1 MANNLKL
8 IFADCF
14 ACGMRKEW
22 AMHQLAEAQA
32 NELEIEKMPF
42 YADGAADYIRLA
54 IQQGVNMPFFTDGVK
69 VSKNVAD
76 FIVEIP
82 TKEELAELE
91 KQEAMPEEEPKK
103 KTKRRVKKVEA
114 EDES

>member
-1 MANNLKL
+1 MASSLKL

-14 ACGMRKEW
+14 ACGMRKTW
-22 AMHQLAEAQA
+22 AENQLAEAQA
-32 NELEIEKMPF
+32 NEIGIEKVPF
-42 YADGAADYIRLA
+42 YADGAAEYIRLA
-54 IQQGVNMPFFTDGVK
+54 IKQGVNMPFFTDGVK

-76 FIVEIP
+76 FIV
-82 TKEELAELE
+82 KEEP
-91 KQEAMPEEEPKK
+91 KPEVQISKEEYETAKK

>member
-1 MANNLKL
+1 MSKLVL

-22 AMHQLAEAQA
+22 AEHQLAEAQA
-32 NELEIEKMPF
+32 NDFEIEKLPF

-54 IQQGVNMPFFTDGVK
+54 IQQGVNMPFFSDGKK

-76 FIVEIP
+76 FIEKVEQKP
-82 TKEELAELE
+82 N
-91 KQEAMPEEEPKK
+91 KK
-103 KTKRRVKKVEA
+103 TTKRRVKKEEA
-114 EDES
+114 KDES

>member
-1 MANNLKL
+1 MASSLKL

-14 ACGMRKEW
+14 ACGMRKTW
-22 AMHQLAEAQA
+22 AENQLAEAQA
-32 NELEIEKMPF
+32 NEIGIEKLPF
-42 YADGAADYIRLA
+42 YADGAAEYIRLA
-54 IQQGVNMPFFTDGVK
+54 IQQGVNMPFFTDGEK

-76 FIVEIP
+76 FI
-82 TKEELAELE
+82 E
-91 KQEAMPEEEPKK
+91 KEEPKK

>member
-1 MANNLKL
+1 MSKLVL

-22 AMHQLAEAQA
+22 AEHQLAEAQA
-32 NELEIEKMPF
+32 NDFEIEKLPF

-54 IQQGVNMPFFTDGVK
+54 IQQGVNMPFFSDGKK

-76 FIVEIP
+76 FIVEVP

-91 KQEAMPEEEPKK
+91 KQEALPEQKPNKK
-103 KTKRRVKKVEA
+103 TTKRRVKKEEA
-114 EDES
+114 KDES

>member
-1 MANNLKL
+1 MSKNLKL

-22 AMHQLAEAQA
+22 AEHQLAEARA
-32 NELEIEKMPF
+32 NEFDIEKLPF
-42 YADGAADYIRLA
+42 YADGAAEYIRLA
-54 IQQGVNMPFFTDGVK
+54 INQGVNMPFFTDGVK

-76 FIVEIP
+76 FIVV
-82 TKEELAELE
+82 
-91 KQEAMPEEEPKK
+91 EEPKK

-114 EDES
+114 ADES

>member
-1 MANNLKL
+1 MSKLVL

-22 AMHQLAEAQA
+22 AEHQLAEAQA
-32 NELEIEKMPF
+32 NALEIEKLPF

-54 IQQGVNMPFFTDGVK
+54 IKQGVNMPFFSDGAK
-69 VSKNVAD
+69 VSKNVED
-76 FIVEIP
+76 FIEKVEQKP
-82 TKEELAELE
+82 N
-91 KQEAMPEEEPKK
+91 K

-114 EDES
+114 KDES

>member
-1 MANNLKL
+1 MSKLVL

-22 AMHQLAEAQA
+22 AEHQLAEAQA
-32 NELEIEKMPF
+32 NDFEIEKLPF

-54 IQQGVNMPFFTDGVK
+54 IKQGVNMPFFSDGEK

-76 FIVEIP
+76 FIEKVEQKP
-82 TKEELAELE
+82 N
-91 KQEAMPEEEPKK
+91 KK
-103 KTKRRVKKVEA
+103 TTKRRVKKEEA
-114 EDES
+114 KDES

>member
-1 MANNLKL
+1 MGKLVL

-22 AMHQLAEAQA
+22 AEHQLAEAQA
-32 NELEIEKMPF
+32 NDFEIEKLPF

-54 IQQGVNMPFFTDGVK
+54 IKQGVNMPFFSDGKK

-76 FIVEIP
+76 FIEKVEQKP
-82 TKEELAELE
+82 N
-91 KQEAMPEEEPKK
+91 K
-103 KTKRRVKKVEA
+103 KTKRRVKKEEA
-114 EDES
+114 KDES

>member
-1 MANNLKL
+1 MGKLVL

-22 AMHQLAEAQA
+22 AEHQLAEAQA
-32 NELEIEKMPF
+32 NDLEIEKLPF

-54 IQQGVNMPFFTDGVK
+54 IKQGVNMPFFSDGKK
-69 VSKNVAD
+69 VSKSVAD
-76 FIVEIP
+76 FIEKVEQKP
-82 TKEELAELE
+82 N
-91 KQEAMPEEEPKK
+91 K

-114 EDES
+114 KDES

>member
-1 MANNLKL
+1 MSKLIL

-22 AMHQLAEAQA
+22 AEHQLAEAQA
-32 NELEIEKMPF
+32 NDFEIEKLPF

-54 IQQGVNMPFFTDGVK
+54 IQQGVNMPFFSDGKK

-76 FIVEIP
+76 FIE
-82 TKEELAELE
+82 KAEQ
-91 KQEAMPEEEPKK
+91 KPNKK
-103 KTKRRVKKVEA
+103 TTKRRVKKEEA
-114 EDES
+114 KDES

>member
-1 MANNLKL
+1 MANSLKL

-22 AMHQLAEAQA
+22 AEHQLAEAQA

-76 FIVEIP
+76 FI
-82 TKEELAELE
+82 KA
-91 KQEAMPEEEPKK
+91 EEPVEKAPKK
-103 KTKRRVKKVEA
+103 TTKRRVKKVEA

>member
-1 MANNLKL
+1 MSKLVL

-22 AMHQLAEAQA
+22 AVHQLAEAQA
-32 NELEIEKMPF
+32 NDFEIEKLPF

-54 IQQGVNMPFFTDGVK
+54 IKQGVNMPFFSDGEK

-76 FIVEIP
+76 FIE
-82 TKEELAELE
+82 KAEQ
-91 KQEAMPEEEPKK
+91 KPNK

-114 EDES
+114 KDES

>member
-1 MANNLKL
+1 MANSLKL

-32 NELEIEKMPF
+32 NELEIEKVPF

-54 IQQGVNMPFFTDGVK
+54 IQHGVNMPFFTDGAK

-76 FIVEIP
+76 FIVEVP

-91 KQEAMPEEEPKK
+91 KQEAMPEGEPKK

>member
-14 ACGMRKEW
+14 ACGMRKTW
-22 AMHQLAEAQA
+22 AENQLAEAQA
-32 NELEIEKMPF
+32 NEIGIEKMPF
-42 YADGAADYIRLA
+42 YADGAAEYIRLA
-54 IQQGVNMPFFTDGVK
+54 IEQGVNMPFFTDGVK

-76 FIVEIP
+76 FIV
-82 TKEELAELE
+82 K
-91 KQEAMPEEEPKK
+91 EEPKK

>member
-1 MANNLKL
+1 MSKLVL

-22 AMHQLAEAQA
+22 AEHQLAEAQA
-32 NELEIEKMPF
+32 NDLEIEKLPF

-54 IQQGVNMPFFTDGVK
+54 IKQGVNMPFFSDGKK

-76 FIVEIP
+76 FI
-82 TKEELAELE
+82 E
-91 KQEAMPEEEPKK
+91 KTEQKPNKK
-103 KTKRRVKKVEA
+103 AKRRVKKEEA
-114 EDES
+114 RDES

>member
-1 MANNLKL
+1 MSKLVL

-22 AMHQLAEAQA
+22 AEHQLAEAQA
-32 NELEIEKMPF
+32 NDLEIEKLPF

-54 IQQGVNMPFFTDGVK
+54 IKQGVNMPFFSDGEK

-76 FIVEIP
+76 FIEKVEQKP
-82 TKEELAELE
+82 N
-91 KQEAMPEEEPKK
+91 KK
-103 KTKRRVKKVEA
+103 TTKRRVKKEEA
-114 EDES
+114 KDES

>member
-1 MANNLKL
+1 MSKLVL

-22 AMHQLAEAQA
+22 AEHQLAEAQA
-32 NELEIEKMPF
+32 NDFEIEKLPF

-54 IQQGVNMPFFTDGVK
+54 IQQGVNMPFFSDGKK

-76 FIVEIP
+76 FI
-82 TKEELAELE
+82 E
-91 KQEAMPEEEPKK
+91 KDEQKPNKK
-103 KTKRRVKKVEA
+103 TTKRRVKKVEA
-114 EDES
+114 KDES